1 MKDKIKTV
9 FDNLEKKGAIYSFG
23 YDESDT
29 IKQVTQDYYK
39 TNKVKDIKI
48 NRTKIRE
55 WKNSDGTIG
64 GITKTDSMDV
74 TLELSGE
81 EADSLVCDGAY
92 LYCPYLDKVDAG
104 GRPAG
109 YQGIIFLRIYDES
122 VKLMGEDPIATEA
135 DKEPKNFSSGVTK
148 CLKGGICDKKGF
160 YWKEETLSQN
170 IISNG
175 KRVVLMTSKL
185 CCGKHNV
192 ELDIIFN
199 GQDFSEFE
207 GKKNEFLMFYE
218 DNPWIFVSSEGVID
232 FIGVSY
238 IDSENIGILFNGGIK
253 KVPENIPNVISNIL
267 ENYKKAAFKTGR
279 GFEASPFN
287 SVTLN
292 GYRMML
298 SGKIIGDEE
307 LEAEGKKNFEKGL
320 KYPPLKGEIRKGKKY
335 TVENGVE
342 DISDAVLDGLKD
354 GVKEGVKPEKNV
366 FKEVSSELK
375 PKKIGMNIIKDKL
388 KEATVNYEVYD
399 YINHHVP
406 EHRNFLK
413 FFYPSN
419 NRYRRSIEYMKN
431 NKYLIMTEKDNTK
444 PLF

>member
-1 MKDKIKTV
+1 MENNLNNQKPVEFFSAERIKIEIDGQQILWRDMNLEIDSKIGEHTIGKIKYV
-9 FDNLEKKGAIYSFG
+9 ASPNQLSW
-23 YDESDT
+23 YDAL
-29 IKQVTQDYYK
+29 I
-39 TNKVKDIKI
+39 
-48 NRTKIRE
+48 
-55 WKNSDGTIG
+55 
-64 GITKTDSMDV
+64 
-74 TLELSGE
+74 
-81 EADSLVCDGAY
+81 
-92 LYCPYLDKVDAG
+92 
-104 GRPAG
+104 
-109 YQGIIFLRIYDES
+109 
-122 VKLMGEDPIATEA
+122 
-135 DKEPKNFSSGVTK
+135 
-148 CLKGGICDKKGF
+148 DKKGF

-218 DNPWIFVSSEGVID
+218 DNPWIFVSLEGIID

-287 SVTLN
+287 SVTFN

-307 LEAEGKKNFEKGL
+307 LEAEGKKKLWERIKISAI
-320 KYPPLKGEIRKGKKY
+320 KR
-335 TVENGVE
+335 EN
-342 DISDAVLDGLKD
+342 
-354 GVKEGVKPEKNV
+354 KN
-366 FKEVSSELK
+366 
-375 PKKIGMNIIKDKL
+375 G
-388 KEATVNYEVYD
+388 
-399 YINHHVP
+399 
-406 EHRNFLK
+406 
-413 FFYPSN
+413 
-419 NRYRRSIEYMKN
+419 
-431 NKYLIMTEKDNTK
+431 
-444 PLF
+444 